1 MQKENLTDIK
11 ALTKIMS
18 NQNEKLQ
25 LEKKSKSSL
34 RQQVDEVN
42 MLFKEKIDN
51 TVISKKDKLHL
62 ITKSMNNTIAILG
75 NLRNNHW
82 KVEQSESS
90 RNYHLKK
97 AELKRQ
103 YKQEKKNGNIVKAKQ
118 LRQKM
123 LTLQIL

>member
-62 ITKSMNNTIAILG
+62 ITRSMNNAIC
-75 NLRNNHW
+75 
-82 KVEQSESS
+82 
-90 RNYHLKK
+90 YI
-97 AELKRQ
+97 RQ
-103 YKQEKKNGNIVKAKQ
+103 P
-118 LRQKM
+118 
-123 LTLQIL
+123 